1 MSMTDPIADMLTRIR
16 NGLAVRKEWVDMPV
30 SKLKL
35 SVADTLHKQGYI
47 SRFKTFEVD
56 SKRYIR
62 LYLKYGPEG
71 QDVIVSIQRVS
82 KPGRRVYQGYKELKP
97 VVGGMG
103 INIVST
109 PLGVM
114 SDVECRKK
122 HLGGEVL
129 ARVY

>member
-35 SVADTLHKQGYI
+35 SVADTLNKEGYI